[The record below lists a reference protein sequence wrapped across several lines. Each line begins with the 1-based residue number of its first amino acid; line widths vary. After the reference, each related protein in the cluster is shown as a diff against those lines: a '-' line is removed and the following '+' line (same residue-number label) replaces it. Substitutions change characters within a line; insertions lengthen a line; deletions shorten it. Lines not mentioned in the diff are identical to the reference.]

1 MLPRHG
7 TPPGDTSIL
16 SFFFSPPL
24 SRSPFLFLFLSL
36 SRPIILV
43 LSSFLFLYLSLT
55 LLHPV
60 IPPFSFF
67 ISLCLFSLSFPLSVS
82 PQFSSSPL
90 LYTSLS
96 IYFPCY
102 HSPFLFISIHIYLYI
117 YLSFFLT
124 LSPSSS
130 LSLFT
135 TLCLSLIL
143 PSSSSSTHLS
153 LSIYLSLSSF
163 FFPSD
168 HSLFF
173 LHIFLY
179 HFPS

>member
-1 MLPRHG
+1 MHKKVHHIIGSRNIHNFHSLKMECCRG
-7 TPPGDTSIL
+7 TVHPPGIYHTSIL

-24 SRSPFLFLFLSL
+24 SRSPFLILSFPLSL
-36 SRPIILV
+36 S
-43 LSSFLFLYLSLT
+43 LS
-55 LLHPV
+55 
-60 IPPFSFF
+60 
-67 ISLCLFSLSFPLSVS
+67 LSVS

-130 LSLFT
+130 RSLFT

-153 LSIYLSLSSF
+153 LSLYLSLSSF